1 MRLRLRCAKYIKI
14 HVKDSV
20 LLRACRLESLLTC
33 CGSTEHQDADF
44 VSAELIISAGSVPCL
59 EGSCAVK
66 EGLDLQRASF
76 WRGLYFTKGQD
87 CCPQLNAM
95 VDVGPYQ
102 HLPFFFFFNVMF

>member
-1 MRLRLRCAKYIKI
+1 M
-14 HVKDSV
+14 
-20 LLRACRLESLLTC
+20 
-33 CGSTEHQDADF
+33 
-44 VSAELIISAGSVPCL
+44 
-59 EGSCAVK
+59 K

-102 HLPFFFFFNVMF
+102 HLPFFFFLMLCSEEHNQNVKKKKKKIWCILT